1 MDARRRRGR
10 AARAGPGMPA
20 PPRQCSGQAEGRRYD
35 HSPSA
40 FEAVTR
46 QMVEGV
52 GDELREIRHRVDN
65 LLWMVAGAILLD
77 TALRVMGT

>member
-1 MDARRRRGR
+1 MDARRRRQRGQ
-10 AARAGPGMPA
+10 AARDAPRRDPFDDAPG
-20 PPRQCSGQAEGRRYD
+20 
-35 HSPSA
+35 A

-46 QMVEGV
+46 QMVKVVSE
-52 GDELREIRHRVDN
+52 ELREIRHRVDN

>member
-1 MDARRRRGR
+1 MDARRRRLRGR
-10 AARAGPGMPA
+10 SARAGP
-20 PPRQCSGQAEGRRYD
+20 EFGRLD
-35 HSPSA
+35 LFDGSPSA

-52 GDELREIRHRVDN
+52 ADELREIRHRVDN
-65 LLWMVAGAILLD
+65 LLWMVGGAILLD

>member
-1 MDARRRRGR
+1 MDARRRRLRGR
-10 AARAGPGMPA
+10 AARAA
-20 PPRQCSGQAEGRRYD
+20 PEFGRID
-35 HSPSA
+35 PFDGSPNA

-52 GDELREIRHRVDN
+52 SDELREIRHRVDN

-77 TALRVMGT
+77 TALRVAGT

>member
-1 MDARRRRGR
+1 MDARRRRLRGR
-10 AARAGPGMPA
+10 AVRAAPGLDPFD
-20 PPRQCSGQAEGRRYD
+20 G
-35 HSPSA
+35 SPSA

-46 QMVEGV
+46 QMVDTVSE
-52 GDELREIRHRVDN
+52 ELREIRNRVDN

>member
-1 MDARRRRGR
+1 MDARRRRQRGQSAR
-10 AARAGPGMPA
+10 AAPG
-20 PPRQCSGQAEGRRYD
+20 RD
-35 HSPSA
+35 LLDDSPSA

-46 QMVEGV
+46 QMVKVVSE
-52 GDELREIRHRVDN
+52 ELREIRHRVDN

>member
-1 MDARRRRGR
+1 MDARRQRQRGR
-10 AARAGPGMPA
+10 
-20 PPRQCSGQAEGRRYD
+20 PPRTAPGRD
-35 HSPSA
+35 PLDDPPGV

-46 QMVEGV
+46 QMVKVVSE
-52 GDELREIRHRVDN
+52 ELREIRHRVDN